1 MSRKEILHRSADVER
16 LKDLRRKEEDPKV
29 RDRIMAV
36 IMEVE
41 DYERR
46 EIARLLGT
54 SRSTVWRWIKRF
66 DESGIESLSDK
77 QRSGRPSKL
86 SEAEKE
92 QVKEDLEQSPK
103 EFGYEPEVWSTRMV
117 LDHLREEYGV
127 EYHPRYIQRFLRS
140 LGFELK
146 KPRPKHHKASDEE
159 KKQYYQRVDE
169 IVDEAKKG
177 RP

>member
-1 MSRKEILHRSADVER
+1 MSKKEILHRRVDVEWLR
-16 LKDLRRKEEDPKV
+16 DLRRKENDPKV

-36 IMEVE
+36 IMEAE
-41 DYERR
+41 GYERR

-54 SRSTVWRWIKRF
+54 SRTSVWRWVKRF
-66 DESGIESLSDK
+66 DESGVEGLWDEK
-77 QRSGRPSKL
+77 RSGRPSKL
-86 SEAEKE
+86 SESEKE
-92 QVKEDLEQSPK
+92 RLREDLKGSPK
-103 EFGYEPEVWSTRMV
+103 EFGYESEVWSTKMV

-146 KPRPKHHKASDEE
+146 KPRPEHHKASEEE
-159 KKQYYQRVDE
+159 KEKYHQRVE
-169 IVDEAKKG
+169 EAKKG